1 MDGDQI
7 EAVDQSPEG
16 LYNITKEEALV
27 VDLD

>member
-7 EAVDQSPEG
+7 EAVDQSSEG
-16 LYNITKEEALV
+16 LYNITKEEALA